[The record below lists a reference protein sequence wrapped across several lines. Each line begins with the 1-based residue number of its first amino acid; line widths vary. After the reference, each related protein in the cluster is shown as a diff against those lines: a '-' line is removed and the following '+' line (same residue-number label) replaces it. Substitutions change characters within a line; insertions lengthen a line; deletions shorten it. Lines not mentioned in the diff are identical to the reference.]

1 MPKINPSSKPPR
13 LILWLAIAAAIFGA
27 VIWKQ
32 LSAVKAPLSPI
43 AAKKSIVKP
52 LGVTALGRLLP
63 AGDVR
68 RLAAPSGAMGTMP
81 RIAELHVEVGDK
93 VAAGTLLASFDSKLD
108 SQADIA
114 FAKSSISTLLE
125 RQKL

>member
-1 MPKINPSSKPPR
+1 MIPCPPESCIVPKTNFKSKPPQ
-13 LILWLAIAAAIFGA
+13 LIFWLAIAAAIFGV

-43 AAKKSIVKP
+43 AAKKSVVQP

-68 RLAAPSGAMGTMP
+68 RLAAPSGPMGTMP
-81 RIAELHVEVGDK
+81 RIACLLYTSD
-93 VAAGTLLASFDSKLD
+93 AAD
-108 SQADIA
+108 
-114 FAKSSISTLLE
+114 E
-125 RQKL
+125 